1 MEEQKKIGYH
11 HKKVEIYATTFL
23 MPIIF
28 YITLF

>member
-11 HKKVEIYATTFL
+11 HKYVEIYATTFL